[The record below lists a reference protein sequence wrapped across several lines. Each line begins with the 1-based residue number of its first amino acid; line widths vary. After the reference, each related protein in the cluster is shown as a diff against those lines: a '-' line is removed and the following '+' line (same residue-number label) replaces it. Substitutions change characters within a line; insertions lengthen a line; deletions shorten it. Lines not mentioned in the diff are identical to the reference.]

1 MESDHGVS
9 KALCGGAVLNSH
21 CYDMIWRSGGGRE
34 AMRRVFIGL
43 MVVGATLG
51 GCHGMS
57 SSGGHDDGHRGR
69 YAGVGLYGADRGW
82 AHVAGAPA
90 PADKAVATTADDTTV
105 IVTVDGAT
113 GEIRQCGNYSGHC
126 IAMNPWRGALGGKQ
140 AAPVSL
146 TTREDTTV
154 DNVATVA
161 EPDGNEAAT
170 THK

>member
-1 MESDHGVS
+1 
-9 KALCGGAVLNSH
+9 
-21 CYDMIWRSGGGRE
+21 
-34 AMRRVFIGL
+34 MRRVYIGL
-43 MVVGATLG
+43 LLVGVALG
-51 GCHGMS
+51 GCHAMP
-57 SSGGHDDGHRGR
+57 SGDSGDNGHRGR
-69 YAGVGLYGADRGW
+69 YAGVGLYGADHGW
-82 AHVAGAPA
+82 AHVAGAPK
-90 PADKAVATTADDTTV
+90 PADKAVATTADDTTL
-105 IVTVDGAT
+105 IVTVDGVT

-126 IAMNPWRGALGGKQ
+126 IAMNPWRGALGAKQ